1 MATAVA
7 PQQAATAAFQQTG
20 WIFWE
25 GNSNQ
30 LWQDVGCDGH
40 GVAKKKP
47 IGSGGGKTWA
57 VMATA

>member
-1 MATAVA
+1 MVVW
-7 PQQAATAAFQQTG
+7 QQLLHHNKQRPRLFQQTG

-40 GVAKKKP
+40 GVSQKNNQLVV
-47 IGSGGGKTWA
+47 A
-57 VMATA
+57 VARRGV